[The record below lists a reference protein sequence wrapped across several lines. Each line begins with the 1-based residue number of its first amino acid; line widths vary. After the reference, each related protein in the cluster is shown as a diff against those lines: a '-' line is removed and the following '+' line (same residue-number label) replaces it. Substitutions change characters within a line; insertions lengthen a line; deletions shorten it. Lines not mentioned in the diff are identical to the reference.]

1 MNLKPLG
8 ERIVVKHLEVEKT
21 TKSGL
26 VLPGSASEK
35 PKYAEVVVISEE
47 VLKDDETKDLLKVG
61 DYVIYSNYSGTDVE
75 SGDDKY
81 TIVELE
87 DVQAIVEL

>member
-1 MNLKPLG
+1 MKIKPIG
-8 ERIVVKHLEVEKT
+8 ERIVVKHVEAET
-21 TKSGL
+21 TTESGL
-26 VLPGSASEK
+26 VLPDSAKED
-35 PKYAEVVVISEE
+35 PIYAEVIEISEE
-47 VLKDDETKDLLKVG
+47 ILNDDETKDLLKTG

-75 SGDDKY
+75 VDEVKY